1 MEPEASIVVPVCNE
15 AGVIRANTERLREY
29 LSEVLPG
36 HEIILCENGSVD
48 ETPRIARGLA
58 EEFDEVVSL
67 SLPEACLG
75 DALRLGVQ
83 AARGEK
89 VVYFPIDLSV
99 DLGFIP
105 ESVRLL
111 EVFDAVV
118 GSKRLASEL
127 DRRPFARR
135 LTSKAYHGLVRGFY
149 GVEFTDTTCV
159 KAFRRSRILGLM
171 DRIPTSSRIYE
182 TELLVEAW
190 REGLDIVEVPI
201 MVVESRPSREVL
213 SYKARRKLGDLLS
226 ARLDRISYL
235 VGGLFFLIGLLGL
248 SVLIIAK
255 LTMASAG
262 GFVNPYGFLISML
275 LVISGFQILTFG
287 FLTNLIMQIRR
298 QITRATGPRK

>member
-1 MEPEASIVVPVCNE
+1 MELEASIVIPVCNE
-15 AGVIRANTERLREY
+15 AGVLRTNTERLRNY

-48 ETPRIARGLA
+48 ETPQIARDLA
-58 EEFDEVVSL
+58 EEFDEVVFL
-67 SLPEACLG
+67 SLPEACLA
-75 DALRLGVQ
+75 DALQIGIQ

-99 DLGFIP
+99 ELGFIP
-105 ESVRLL
+105 KSVRLL

-135 LTSKAYHGLVRGFY
+135 LTSKAYHRMVQGFY
-149 GVEFTDTTCV
+149 GIEFTDTTSV

-190 REGLDIVEVPI
+190 REGLEIVEMPI
-201 MVVESRPSREVL
+201 MVVESRPSRELL
-213 SYKARRKLGDLLS
+213 SHKISRKLRDLLS
-226 ARLDRISYL
+226 ARLDRISFL
-235 VGGLFFLIGLLGL
+235 VGIPLFLIGSLGL
-248 SVLIIAK
+248 LVLIIGK
-255 LTMASAG
+255 LILASAG

-287 FLTNLIMQIRR
+287 MLTNLIMQIRR
-298 QITRATGPRK
+298 QITRATGPRE